1 MNPLPF
7 TLKEFEKWLRGNGHL
22 RTFWLKPVESITAR
36 ETEKGAIIKISWKVR
51 SKLRTAVL
59 AASTTTQAALKL
71 LREAGEEGGTVK
83 LILTPEEAEEPEN
96 AWQKSILYYWQLG
109 KLRLFDPNPAIKVEA
124 HEEWNEELEREIKKI
139 QESSWGFYK
148 PPKPEVDVVLL
159 AKLQDEAVGLA
170 YLNKHT
176 WNIDYGVHV
185 AREHWRRRIGTTLV
199 HAVSQYVASQGG
211 DYFTVVRW
219 LRSPKATTADKRALA
234 FYKANSPTARL
245 AVYRLR

>member
-1 MNPLPF
+1 M
-7 TLKEFEKWLRGNGHL
+7 R
-22 RTFWLKPVESITAR
+22 
-36 ETEKGAIIKISWKVR
+36 
-51 SKLRTAVL
+51 
-59 AASTTTQAALKL
+59 L
-71 LREAGEEGGTVK
+71 L
-83 LILTPEEAEEPEN
+83 
-96 AWQKSILYYWQLG
+96 
-109 KLRLFDPNPAIKVEA
+109 DPNPAVKVEA
-124 HEEWNEELEREIKKI
+124 YEKWNEKLEKKMKKI
-139 QESSWGFYK
+139 QEGSWGFYK

-211 DYFTVVRW
+211 DYFTVVGW